1 MDWHKHAS
9 PQVLIIVDGEGH
21 YQEGGKAPIR
31 MIEGDVIKCDKDTE
45 HWYALS
51 KESDVTY
58 LAMYGGTTPTTW
70 TGVLSQEYYDR
81 VAAEL
86 AGK

>member
-1 MDWHKHAS
+1 
-9 PQVLIIVDGEGH
+9 
-21 YQEGGKAPIR
+21 

-70 TGVLSQEYYDR
+70 TGVLSQEYYDQ

-86 AGK
+86 KKNMSSTSLAYNSGPYRTWLDC